1 MELANHLVVSGETLT
16 SIAAQYGTT
25 TNELQRLNRFIQNAD
40 YVRAGW
46 NLSVPAPSSV
56 SAASAVKT
64 AASPAAAAAP
74 ASNDSSHNATAFG
87 KEPSVPD
94 SCKAPGEEAL
104 PPCATTYATA
114 IYVTKERQFWLLPEK
129 LSEAIQE
136 ALQELADSV
145 SPEKS
150 PEERKRGLDELGL
163 LEYFMEPKLTNFLEG
178 EDLQRAQVI
187 EAEFPEIANR
197 SRAWQRLSDARELPD
212 SPFNRPPM
220 GNPFTAEGRAAA
232 RHLERTLVEVRQA
245 TARLDALHYEWQR
258 LEAKAL
264 LQAKEEGYTYEN
276 GALFSKEAMEARRRV
291 QDYLSKRSQVMNE
304 GQLPDYDVALLADT
318 LAKAKSRHQAVQ
330 NCTKQCRGKVK
341 SYSVWLRAS
350 RGKLDFIDYVESI
363 IKVAD
368 YGLALPEFALI
379 PASEGDVTAGVT
391 VFRQYLDAQLK
402 QQEVND
408 RLQTKY
414 RNWVESTG
422 SNMRAPAGLV
432 AAERAEWEA
441 LQQVQKD
448 LKRQAELNVQNG
460 ETQRHLLWEPEHF
473 QPQPA
478 ERLVRAGFP
487 LSEMSLPDNPESPV
501 RALSLFNLE
510 GIAEQLKK
518 DIKTKP
524 VDAAVKGI
532 QRIPTDTSGK
542 RSSEQSLLEAWLEN
556 AGGFKIGDQ
565 ASDWFDEDGWFEME
579 KFYAYLQQ
587 EKLKVDSLEDAAV
600 RADWGLRLKQVLFSA
615 DIRDDMRLF
624 DSSPQAQL
632 VRCLTPPQSN
642 IHSSA
647 SAAGPSFSVAEGL
660 QASVQ
665 ASLSIDL
672 ARGEVEI
679 FSVDYPARS
688 AAREITVHYQNHA
701 GEMLPMSLGR
711 YSMHLSARAWGYA
724 GASLLLAA
732 RIGLTP
738 NGPLWGKPA
747 LSTEEPATRPS
758 AGSPPRTVSH
768 NSTHTSAP
776 VTTGRGP
783 SVNVQDG
790 VQASFN
796 LFAGVQAGI
805 LLTGALN
812 WAPPKGTAALRTIP
826 GNGVGSIET
835 SDANQWLSMAEL
847 AGGLGGGIGLG
858 LKGDAMLSL
867 HNGRLVLKLK
877 AAAVAGAGVSGE
889 FSFAVSYQGMVE
901 LINIYRRELHR
912 NHGRPLD
919 WIDPEAADLISK
931 INVLSAAGLD
941 AELLL
946 GMTMWV
952 GHRPVMQVDIIMT
965 LYESLL
971 SRPGRAGGV
980 ALAIMEY
987 ENVNEL
993 QKWFV
998 EAVPE
1003 ALGPLLLTL
1012 SSTPRS
1018 FTVTETKVTPAG
1030 VRTHSVEYTSEQ
1042 AQALQQRAIDRVLG
1056 WIVTAARAGNSM
1068 PAAQHQFEQACMR
1081 MNQYGVLPE
1090 KTGQTYCENRLK
1102 LDLFMEMAALR
1113 NDPLIVSAKIRYN
1126 QLIKLLGAQA
1136 DRHCKI
1142 SESRLPF
1149 FNPSAN
1155 YEPQ

>member
-74 ASNDSSHNATAFG
+74 ASNDSSHNATALG

-94 SCKAPGEEAL
+94 SCKGPGEEAL

-114 IYVTKERQFWLLPEK
+114 IYATKERRFWLLPEK

-163 LEYFMEPKLTNFLEG
+163 LEYFMEPKLTNFLQG
-178 EDLQRAQVI
+178 EDLERMLQI
-187 EAEFPEIANR
+187 EAEEPNIEQR
-197 SRAWQRLSDARELPD
+197 YLSKRAYALMDPRMQTTPVWQEYQRLQELYNEWKPLHDSALRE
-212 SPFNRPPM
+212 
-220 GNPFTAEGRAAA
+220 AE
-232 RHLERTLVEVRQA
+232 RQ
-245 TARLDALHYEWQR
+245 E
-258 LEAKAL
+258 
-264 LQAKEEGYTYEN
+264 YTYEN
-276 GALFSKEAMEARRRV
+276 GTLFSKEAMEARRRV
-291 QDYLSKRSQVMNE
+291 QDYLIKRSQVMSE
-304 GQLPDYDVALLADT
+304 GQLSEYDVELLADT
-318 LAKAKSRHQAVQ
+318 LAIGKSRYQAVQ
-330 NCTKQCRGKVK
+330 NCTKQCRGKVR
-341 SYSVWLRAS
+341 SYSAWLRVS

-379 PASEGDVTAGVT
+379 PASEEDVTAGVT

-432 AAERAEWEA
+432 AAERAEWEE
-441 LQQVQKD
+441 LQHIQKD
-448 LKRQAELNVQNG
+448 LKHQAELNVQTG

-524 VDAAVKGI
+524 VDAVVKGI

-556 AGGFKIGDQ
+556 AGGFKIDDQ

-647 SAAGPSFSVAEGL
+647 SAVGPSFSVAEGF
-660 QASVQ
+660 QASAQ

-688 AAREITVHYQNHA
+688 VAREITVHYQNHA

-732 RIGLTP
+732 RIELTP
-738 NGPLWGKPA
+738 NGPLWGKTA
-747 LSTEEPATRPS
+747 LSAEEPATRP
-758 AGSPPRTVSH
+758 GEEPITRPDEDQPPRKVSRE
-768 NSTHTSAP
+768 STHTSAP

-790 VQASFN
+790 AQASFN

-812 WAPPKGTAALRTIP
+812 WAPPTGLAAMRTIP
-826 GNGVGSIET
+826 GRQAGSVET
-835 SDANQWLSMAEL
+835 SDANQWLSMADL
-847 AGGLGGGIGLG
+847 TVGAGGAIGLG
-858 LKGDAMLSL
+858 TEANAMLSL

-877 AAAVAGAGVSGE
+877 ASAMAGAGASGE
-889 FSFAVSYQGMVE
+889 FSFAVSYQGMIE

-931 INVLSAAGLD
+931 INVLSAVGLD
-941 AELLL
+941 IELLI
-946 GMTMWV
+946 GVSMWV
-952 GHRPVMQVDIIMT
+952 AHRPVIQVDMIMS

-971 SRPGRAGGV
+971 TRPGRAGTI
-980 ALAIMEY
+980 AESILTFRD
-987 ENVNEL
+987 ENQL
-993 QKWFV
+993 RRWCV
-998 EAVPE
+998 EAVPA

-1012 SSTPRS
+1012 TSVPLILDGI
-1018 FTVTETKVTPAG
+1018 FTDGPQAALNKRERTRLEQQNAI
-1030 VRTHSVEYTSEQ
+1030 VR
-1042 AQALQQRAIDRVLG
+1042 ILG
-1056 WIVTAARAGNSM
+1056 WIVDHATQNNSWS
-1068 PAAQHQFEQACMR
+1068 AAQHQFEEACMR
-1081 MNQYGVLPE
+1081 MNQFGVLPE
-1090 KTGQTYCENRLK
+1090 DTGQTYCENRLK
-1102 LDLFMEMAALR
+1102 LDLFMESGSRDEVRLGGSQVDR
-1113 NDPLIVSAKIRYN
+1113 DYKRY
-1126 QLIKLLGAQA
+1126 ISLLGAQA
-1136 DRHCKI
+1136 DLSCKRRD
-1142 SESRLPF
+1142 SLLPLGSSSV
-1149 FNPSAN
+1149 NH
-1155 YEPQ
+1155 EPQ